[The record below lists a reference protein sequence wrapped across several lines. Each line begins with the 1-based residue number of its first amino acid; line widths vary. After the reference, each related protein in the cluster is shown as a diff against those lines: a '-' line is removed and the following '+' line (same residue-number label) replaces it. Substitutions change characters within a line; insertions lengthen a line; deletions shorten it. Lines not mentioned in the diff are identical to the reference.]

1 MLEHHNPTPLPPAR
15 AVILGAGGFVGGAV
29 LGRLSK
35 EGIPVLGLTSADVD
49 LLAPDSPERL
59 ARSLK
64 PGDALVFVSALTPD
78 RGRDGATFMKNLT
91 MAQHVCEALAGADIS
106 HLVYI
111 GSDAVYHDDANPV
124 NERTCCQPSGF
135 HGMMHLAREMML
147 AAAVKAPLA
156 LLRPSLLY
164 GEVDT
169 HNGYGPNR
177 FRRLARE
184 GKPVTLFGEGEEMR
198 DHVLID
204 DLAEI
209 VRLTLV
215 HRSAGIL
222 NVATGRS
229 VSFRDAAQAAAGC
242 FPTPVTVTGTPRAN
256 PITHR
261 HFDITDCLK
270 AFPHFRYTPFAEGV
284 TLAHRRMMEQG

>member
-1 MLEHHNPTPLPPAR
+1 MLEHHNPTPLSPVR
-15 AVILGAGGFVGGAV
+15 VVVLGAGGFVGGAV
-29 LGRLSK
+29 MSGLSK
-35 EGIPVLGLTSADVD
+35 AGIPALGLTSADVD
-49 LLAPDSPERL
+49 LLAPDSPGRL
-59 ARSLK
+59 AQRLMPK
-64 PGDALVFVSALTPD
+64 DALVFVSALTPD

-91 MAQHVCEALAGADIS
+91 MAQHVCEAVADAEIA

-124 NERTCCQPSGF
+124 NERSGCQPSGF

-147 AAAVKAPLA
+147 AATVKVPLA

-164 GEVDT
+164 GEADT

-177 FRRLARE
+177 FRRLARD
-184 GKPVTLFGEGEEMR
+184 GKPITLFGEGEEMR
-198 DHVLID
+198 DHVLVD

-209 VRLTLV
+209 VRLTLT
-215 HRSAGIL
+215 HRSAGVL

-229 VSFRDAAQAAAGC
+229 VSFRDAAQTVSNC
-242 FPTPVTVTGTPRAN
+242 FATPVPVTGTLRAN

-261 HFDITDCLK
+261 HFDITDGLK
-270 AFPHFRYTPFAEGV
+270 TFPHFRYTPFAQGV
-284 TLAHRRMMEQG
+284 ALAHQRMMEQG